1 MAILFLG
8 HHYTI
13 VLHRKQYFMIVFVF
27 QQEQVDALSDH
38 KQEML
43 HKLLI
48 VCNSAFFCK
57 WSCAILILILDI
69 RGCLNWTDQTYL
81 LNSHINPILFPSDN
95 QHTGN

>member
-1 MAILFLG
+1 MPLVLNPKCKLYISNAMAILFLG

-43 HKLLI
+43 QKLLSVI
-48 VCNSAFFCK
+48 VLSFVNDHVPYQFWFLTSEDVLTGLTK
-57 WSCAILILILDI
+57 LI
-69 RGCLNWTDQTYL
+69 C
-81 LNSHINPILFPSDN
+81 
-95 QHTGN
+95 